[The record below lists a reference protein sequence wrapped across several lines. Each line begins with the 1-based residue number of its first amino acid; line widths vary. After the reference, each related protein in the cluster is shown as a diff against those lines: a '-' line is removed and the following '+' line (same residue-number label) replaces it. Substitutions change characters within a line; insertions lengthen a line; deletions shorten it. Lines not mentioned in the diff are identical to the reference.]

1 MHVCASALTAVRRI
15 HANAASSMLRPVA
28 DNNSSKALKEGH
40 VKEFKL
46 EKIITNSLSWVIG
59 GAQGSGVDSA
69 ANIFSRA
76 CAIGGLHLFGKREY
90 YSNIKGQHSYFTV
103 RVSDKPL
110 HSHVDE
116 INMLVSFDAE
126 TIFRHFEE
134 VTASGAIIYDSDII
148 NTSLDEVPTVDDP
161 AAVRIKKVLEKA
173 GLGFTVQ
180 DALEYAKRRGAILF
194 PMPFFQILQEFA
206 QKAED
211 PALSKLTRMVNVMAI
226 SASMAIMDFDSEVL
240 SRAIQFIFR
249 TKKKVADLNVR
260 ASIHTYNYAKAK
272 FPGSNFS
279 YRLKT
284 KPPQPDIIIVQGNQS
299 SALGKMVAGCRFQTY
314 YPITPASDDSEF
326 LEANEILDLYDSPG
340 KKGSTV
346 VMQTEDEISAITM
359 AIGSALTGVRAATA
373 TSGPGFSLMAEA
385 LGWAGMNEVPLVVS
399 LYQRTG
405 PSTGLPT
412 RHEQGDLNF
421 AINAGHGEFPRIVFA
436 SGDIEESFY
445 DSVKV
450 FNFADRYQMPVIHML
465 DKAIANS
472 LITCKNFNVN
482 KVAIDR
488 GLRVKQITEEDKGVA
503 GNYLRFKLSNNN
515 PISPMVVLGTKN
527 AIFWNSGDEHTQEGH
542 ITEDP
547 EIRVQMM
554 DKRMTKLDVAIKE
567 IPDEDKAVDYGSGGD
582 TVIISWGSTK
592 GAILDMLDRLAAEG
606 IKVRYIQVRLMHPFP
621 SELVKSMLKDAKT
634 VIDIEMNYSGQLGSL
649 VRQYTGLEANYQIV
663 KYNGRPMSLDEVYN
677 GVKRIIRGDA
687 PRRQVLRSGA

>member
-1 MHVCASALTAVRRI
+1 
-15 HANAASSMLRPVA
+15 
-28 DNNSSKALKEGH
+28 
-40 VKEFKL
+40 VKELKL
-46 EKIITNSLSWVIG
+46 EKKIITNSLSWVIG

-90 YSNIKGQHSYFTV
+90 YSNIKGEHSYFTV
-103 RVSDKPL
+103 RVSDEPL
-110 HSHVDE
+110 RSHVDE

-134 VTASGAIIYDSDII
+134 VAASGAIIYDSDII
-148 NTSLDEVPTVDDP
+148 KTSLDEVPTVDDP
-161 AAVRIKKVLEKA
+161 AAARIKKLLQKA

-180 DALEYAKRRGAILF
+180 DALEYAKRCGAILF

-206 QKAED
+206 QKAND
-211 PALSKLTRMVNVMAI
+211 PALSKLTRMVNVMAL
-226 SASMAIMDFDSEVL
+226 SASMAILDFDSEVL

-249 TKKKVADLNVR
+249 TKKKVADLNAQ

-272 FPGSNFS
+272 FTGSNFS

-284 KPPQPDIIIVQGNQS
+284 KPPQPDMIIVQGNQS

-326 LEANEILDLYDSPG
+326 LEANEILDLYDSDG

-346 VMQTEDEISAITM
+346 VIQTEDEIAAITM
-359 AIGSALTGVRAATA
+359 AIGSALTGVRTATA

-445 DSVKV
+445 DSIKV

-488 GLRVKQITEEDKGVA
+488 GLRVKQITEQDIGVA

-515 PISPMVVLGTKN
+515 PISPMVALGTKD

-567 IPDEDKAVDYGSGGD
+567 IPNEDKAVAYGSGGD
-582 TVIISWGSTK
+582 IVIISWGSTK
-592 GAILDMLDRLAAEG
+592 GAVLDALDRLAAEG

-649 VRQYTGLEANYQIV
+649 VRQYAGLEVNYYIV

>member
-1 MHVCASALTAVRRI
+1 
-15 HANAASSMLRPVA
+15 
-28 DNNSSKALKEGH
+28 
-40 VKEFKL
+40 VKELKL
-46 EKIITNSLSWVIG
+46 EKKIITNSLSWVTG

-90 YSNIKGQHSYFTV
+90 YSNIKGEHSYFTV
-103 RVSDKPL
+103 RVSDEPL
-110 HSHVDE
+110 RSHVDE

-134 VTASGAIIYDSDII
+134 VAASGAIIYDSDII
-148 NTSLDEVPTVDDP
+148 KTSLDEVPTVDDP
-161 AAVRIKKVLEKA
+161 AAARIKKLLQKA

-180 DALEYAKRRGAILF
+180 DALEYAKRCGAILF

-206 QKAED
+206 QKAND
-211 PALSKLTRMVNVMAI
+211 PALSKLTRMVNVMAL
-226 SASMAIMDFDSEVL
+226 SASMAILDFDSEVL

-249 TKKKVADLNVR
+249 TKKKVADLNAQ

-272 FPGSNFS
+272 FTGSNFS

-284 KPPQPDIIIVQGNQS
+284 KPPQPDMIIVQGNQS

-326 LEANEILDLYDSPG
+326 LEANEILDLYDSDG

-346 VMQTEDEISAITM
+346 VIQTEDEIAAITM
-359 AIGSALTGVRAATA
+359 AIGSALTGVRTATA

-445 DSVKV
+445 DSIKV

-488 GLRVKQITEEDKGVA
+488 GLRVKQITEQDIGVA

-515 PISPMVVLGTKN
+515 PISPMVALGTKD

-567 IPDEDKAVDYGSGGD
+567 IPNEDKAVAYGSGGD
-582 TVIISWGSTK
+582 IVIISWGSTK
-592 GAILDMLDRLAAEG
+592 GAVLDALDRLAAEG

-649 VRQYTGLEANYQIV
+649 VRQYAGLEVNYYIV